1 MRKILGLVISVLA
14 STLVAISFHNAF
26 LLNDYRASSS
36 NEKIQIIIES
46 GDTGFDIANKLTESG
61 VIKASKVFY
70 KIALN
75 DSRAKS
81 IAPGVH
87 EIDTRISS
95 ISALEQLLDAKRIIG
110 IFGFSEGLRKVEILE
125 LLSKSDSVIGKPSGT
140 IFPSKSYGTKEL
152 EGFLF
157 PAQYSFEPGT
167 TADQAIFKM
176 IERFNFAA
184 KKSKLDQ
191 GITGYSPYQLL
202 IIASMVQSEGDPED
216 FAKVS
221 RVIFNR
227 LEIGMPL
234 QINATID
241 YALNL
246 RGNIRL
252 PYKRLEIN
260 SKFNTYKYRGLPP
273 TPISNPG
280 EEAMAATV
288 NPVAGNWLYYVT
300 VKPGDT
306 RFTRSYEEF
315 IGWANEFRKNEKAGL
330 FE

>member
-1 MRKILGLVISVLA
+1 LKKILGLVISVMA

-140 IFPSKSYGTKEL
+140 VFPSKSYGTKEL

-167 TADQAIFKM
+167 TADQAISKM

-252 PYKRLEIN
+252 PYKR
-260 SKFNTYKYRGLPP
+260 
-273 TPISNPG
+273 
-280 EEAMAATV
+280 
-288 NPVAGNWLYYVT
+288 
-300 VKPGDT
+300 D
-306 RFTRSYEEF
+306 
-315 IGWANEFRKNEKAGL
+315 
-330 FE
+330 